1 MEISELLAEKDIALD
16 VRAKN
21 KLSVLLQIATRLA
34 DRTGLDARSIREGFL
49 ARENVNSTAVGSGV
63 AIPHAFMDNLQR
75 PTGFLMRL
83 LQPVE
88 FGATDNIPVDILFAI
103 LWPQSNAVDFLPML
117 ARVSRFLRTDIVRDM
132 LRQARSPADVFG
144 VIWFKQKE
152 LDEYQ

>member
-1 MEISELLAEKDIALD
+1 
-16 VRAKN
+16 
-21 KLSVLLQIATRLA
+21 
-34 DRTGLDARSIREGFL
+34 
-49 ARENVNSTAVGSGV
+49 
-63 AIPHAFMDNLQR
+63 
-75 PTGFLMRL
+75 MRL

-88 FGATDNIPVDILFAI
+88 FGATDNIPVDLLFAI
-103 LWPQSNAVDFLPML
+103 LWPQSSAVDFLPML

>member
-16 VRAKN
+16 VRAKD
-21 KLSVLLQIATRLA
+21 KLSALSQIAARLA
-34 DRTGLDARSIREGFL
+34 NRTGLDKQSIREGFL
-49 ARENVNSTAVGSGV
+49 AHENANSTAVGSGV
-63 AIPHAFMDNLQR
+63 AIPHALMDHLPH
-75 PTGFLMRL
+75 PTGLLMRL

-88 FGATDNIPVDILFAI
+88 FGATDNIPVDLLFAI
-103 LWPQSNAVDFLPML
+103 LWPQSSAVDFLPML
-117 ARVSRFLRTDIVRDM
+117 ARVSRFLRTDVVRDM